1 MEHCCNAE
9 DGRGHQRGGKDLPH
23 RDELAVGMKVMVTDN
38 VETDL
43 DITNGACG
51 EIVGIVLHLDEAP
64 IDKYQA
70 IVKIQYLPSYIL
82 VKLSRTRA
90 TQLEGFEEGIV
101 PIEPISTSYK
111 IKVYV
116 KEGKAL
122 QHTIKCLRLPVTAA
136 YAFTDYRSQGQTI
149 QHVIVDIAS
158 PPTGT
163 LNLFNLYVA
172 LSHSAGRHSIRLL
185 RDFDDRI
192 FKRDVT

>member
-1 MEHCCNAE
+1 MRW
-9 DGRGHQRGGKDLPH
+9 DYFK
-23 RDELAVGMKVMVTDN
+23 
-38 VETDL
+38 
-43 DITNGACG
+43 
-51 EIVGIVLHLDEAP
+51 
-64 IDKYQA
+64 
-70 IVKIQYLPSYIL
+70 L

-90 TQLEGFEEGIV
+90 TQLEGLEEGIV

-111 IKVYV
+111 IKVYT

-122 QHTIKCLRLPVTAA
+122 QRTIKRLQLPVTAA
-136 YAFTDYRSQGQTI
+136 YAFTDYGSQGQTI

-172 LSHSAGRHSIRLL
+172 LSRSAGRHSIRLL